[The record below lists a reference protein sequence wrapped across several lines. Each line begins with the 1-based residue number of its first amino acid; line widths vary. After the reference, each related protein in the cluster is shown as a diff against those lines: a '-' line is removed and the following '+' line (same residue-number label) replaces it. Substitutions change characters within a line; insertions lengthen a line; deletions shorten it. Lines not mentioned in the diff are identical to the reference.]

1 MPKRTRRTFTEEFKQ
16 DAVRMCQQSGMTMA
30 EVSRNL
36 GVHVSLLAQWKR
48 KMTEDQQKQT
58 KELTESERLELA
70 RLRDEVK
77 RLRMERDLL
86 KKATA
91 FFARESQ

>member
-1 MPKRTRRTFTEEFKQ
+1 
-16 DAVRMCQQSGMTMA
+16 
-30 EVSRNL
+30 
-36 GVHVSLLAQWKR
+36 
-48 KMTEDQQKQT
+48 MTEDQQKQT

>member
-16 DAVRMCQQSGMTMA
+16 DAVRMCQQPGMTMA

-58 KELTESERLELA
+58 KELTESERQELVQ
-70 RLRDEVK
+70 LRDEVK

>member
-1 MPKRTRRTFTEEFKQ
+1 
-16 DAVRMCQQSGMTMA
+16 MTMA

-36 GVHVSLLAQWKR
+36 GVNVILLAQWKR

-58 KELTESERLELA
+58 KELTESERQELV

-86 KKATA
+86 KRQQHSS
-91 FFARESQ
+91 RESRSEVCIY